1 MTDDETIDAVPRR
14 TSGHIDSMRAGV
26 IVVAF
31 LAAIG
36 LLLGPASNLV
46 ASAPN
51 PTTTHH
57 AAPPK
62 PVVKSKVRVQVANGT
77 EVSGLAHSWSDPLA
91 LIGWD
96 MLPPL
101 DATTHPSHT
110 IIYFAVGEQRAGDV
124 LANELKVPHKYV
136 TAIKAHVGV
145 AGALNDDIVIV
156 IGVHHHGEGL
166 RTGV

>member
-1 MTDDETIDAVPRR
+1 MTDDATIDAVPRR
-14 TSGHIDSMRAGV
+14 TTGHIDSLRAGV
-26 IVVAF
+26 VVVAF

-46 ASAPN
+46 GVVAT

-57 AAPPK
+57 APPPK

-77 EVSGLAHSWSDPLA
+77 AVSGLAHSWSDPLA

-96 MLPPL
+96 VLPPV
-101 DATTHPSHT
+101 DATVRPGHT

-124 LANELKVPHKYV
+124 LANELHVPHKYV

-156 IGVHHHGEGL
+156 IGANHHGEGL
-166 RTGV
+166 RTAA